1 MATGDVQAKPVSSQD
16 GKRAGMGRKKAI
28 ALTVGSAIA
37 AGIVCVAIATA
48 RQGWVYWRLE
58 LVGIDLAAALVA
70 SLLANLARGMDKH
83 GAAWAATYV
92 SPDDPSKQGLY
103 HVLSVLPGVAVRA
116 AVMTA
121 CLAAFNATIVMTM
134 VFRET
139 VVLPPLAVLVR
150 FLADIPQVFAVCLVV
165 RLLVDRLVPEG

>member
-1 MATGDVQAKPVSSQD
+1 MATEDVQAKSVSSQD
-16 GKRAGMGRKKAI
+16 GKHAGMGHKKAI
-28 ALTVGSAIA
+28 ALTIGSAIA
-37 AGIVCVAIATA
+37 AGLACVAIATA
-48 RQGWVYWRLE
+48 RQGWANWQLE

-70 SLLANLARGMDKH
+70 SFLANLVRGMDER

-92 SPDDPSKQGLY
+92 SPDAPSKQGLY

-116 AVMTA
+116 AMMTA
-121 CLAAFNATIVMTM
+121 CLAAVNATIVTTM

-139 VVLPPLAVLVR
+139 VVLPPLAVLIR

-165 RLLVDRLVPEG
+165 RLLVDRYVPEG